1 VVIFVVLPQLQ
12 VVAGPSR
19 ETEKMSLADLGP
31 WGCVVKTATLE
42 PGATDST
49 VAGWSMAALVLASG
63 TPLFIGKNKE

>member
-1 VVIFVVLPQLQ
+1 MVAFVVPPQLQ

-31 WGCVVKTATLE
+31 WGCVVKTVTLE

-49 VAGWSMAALVLASG
+49 VAGWNMAALVLAPG